1 MESAMTYNIRPLSDA
16 LGAEITGI
24 NTRQPIGADDIAAI
38 REAFLEFH
46 LLCFRA
52 APVTA
57 QEFCAFARHFGEP
70 QKQLLRNKRD
80 EAAPEVSILDS
91 TYRHDTDKPDDQRMM
106 RLTGWHTDD
115 SYFAAPAKATMLQ
128 SIEIPRAGGQT
139 RFLNTR
145 KAYADLPATD
155 KQRVDG
161 LRAVHCY
168 DTRRAPVPAS
178 ARSTVENDETPDVT
192 HPLIRTH
199 EDTGVKSF
207 YFNANRTDRIDGMAR
222 EESDALLD
230 WVQEQI
236 VQPQYHY
243 EHEWRVG
250 DMLLWDN
257 RCLVHSVNMDFPVGQ
272 TRRHQRILLQGV
284 RPV

>member
-1 MESAMTYNIRPLSDA
+1 MALDILPLSDA
-16 LGAEITGI
+16 LGAEVTGI
-24 NTRQPIGADDIAAI
+24 DISRPLDAGDVNAI
-38 REAFLEFH
+38 RDAFLQHH

-57 QEFCAFARHFGEP
+57 QDFCSFARQFGEP
-70 QKQLLRNKRD
+70 QKQLLRDKRD
-80 EAAPEVSILDS
+80 AAVPEVSVLDS
-91 TYRHDTDKPDDQRMM
+91 TYRCKADKPDDQRMI

-115 SYFAAPAKATMLQ
+115 SYFALPAKATMLQ
-128 SIEIPRAGGQT
+128 AIEIPHSGGQT
-139 RFLNTR
+139 RFLNMR

-161 LRAVHCY
+161 LRAMHCY
-168 DTRRAPVPAS
+168 DTRRAPARAS
-178 ARSTVENDETPDVT
+178 ALTKAETGETPDVI
-192 HPLIRTH
+192 HPLIRRH

-207 YFNANRTDRIDGMAR
+207 YYNANRTDRIDGMDR
-222 EESDALLD
+222 GQSDALLD
-230 WVQEQI
+230 WVHDRI
-236 VQPQYHY
+236 VQPQYRY
-243 EHEWRVG
+243 DHEWRLG

-272 TRRHQRILLQGV
+272 PRRHQRILLQGV

>member
-1 MESAMTYNIRPLSDA
+1 MALDIRPLSDA

-24 NTRQPIGADDIAAI
+24 DIRRPLDPDDAAAA
-38 REAFLEFH
+38 RAAFFEHH

-57 QEFCAFARHFGEP
+57 VEFSAFARNFGEP
-70 QKQLLRNKRD
+70 QLQLLRDKRH
-80 EAAPEVSILDS
+80 EAAPEVSVLDS
-91 TYRHDTDKPDDQRMM
+91 TYRSAEDKPDDMRLK

-128 SIEIPRAGGQT
+128 SIEIPGSGGQT

-145 KAYADLPATD
+145 KAYADLPQTD
-155 KQRVDG
+155 KRRVDG
-161 LRAVHCY
+161 LRAVHGY
-168 DTRRAPVPAS
+168 DTRRAP
-178 ARSTVENDETPDVT
+178 ARATTRSKEEADETPDVI
-192 HPLIRTH
+192 HQLVRTH
-199 EDTGVKSF
+199 EDTGAKSF
-207 YFNANRTDRIDGMAR
+207 YFNANRTDRIDGMERDA
-222 EESDALLD
+222 SDALLD
-230 WVQEQI
+230 WVHARI
-236 VQPQYHY
+236 VRPQYRY
-243 EHEWRVG
+243 DHEWRVG

-272 TRRHQRILLQGV
+272 PRRHQRILLKGD

>member
-1 MESAMTYNIRPLSDA
+1 MALDIRPLSDA

-24 NTRQPIGADDIAAI
+24 DIRQPIDADDIAAI
-38 REAFLEFH
+38 RKAFLEFH
-46 LLCFRA
+46 LLCIRS
-52 APVTA
+52 APVSA
-57 QEFCAFARHFGEP
+57 PEFCAFARHFGEP

-80 EAAPEVSILDS
+80 VATPEVSILDS
-91 TYRHDTDKPDDQRMM
+91 TYRHATDKPDDQRMI

-168 DTRRAPVPAS
+168 DTRRAPARAS
-178 ARSTVENDETPDVT
+178 ALSNVETDETPDVT
-192 HPLIRTH
+192 HPLVRTH

-207 YFNANRTDRIDGMAR
+207 YYNANRTDRIDGMAR
-222 EESDALLD
+222 DQSDALLD
-230 WVQEQI
+230 WVQERI
-236 VQPQYHY
+236 VQPQYRY
-243 EHEWRVG
+243 DHEWRVG

-272 TRRHQRILLQGV
+272 TRRHQRILLQGG